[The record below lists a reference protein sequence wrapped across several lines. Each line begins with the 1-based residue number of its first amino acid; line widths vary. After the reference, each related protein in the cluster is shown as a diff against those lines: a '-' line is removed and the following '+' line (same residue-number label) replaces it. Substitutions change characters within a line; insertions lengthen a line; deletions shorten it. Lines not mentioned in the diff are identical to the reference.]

1 MLGPLYVQG
10 IPPMLVVWEVMKR
23 VLILGGTGEAAKLAG
38 QAAHLPGLEVI
49 TSLAGRTHRPVTPA
63 GRVRIGGFGGEAG
76 LIEYLREQRIDL
88 LIDATHPF
96 AAHISFN
103 AARAAHICGLPYL
116 LLIRPPWAPLEGDR
130 WIAVESIAAAVSILP
145 SVARR
150 VFLTTGRQDL
160 VAFAPLTDLWFL
172 MRMVDP
178 PAPDTPVPPGTL
190 VLARG
195 PFALEDERELL
206 QTYAIEAIVSKN
218 SGGDAT
224 YAKIRAA
231 RELALP
237 VVMIQRP
244 PRPAGKQ
251 VSDVEAALGWLARH
265 L

>member
-1 MLGPLYVQG
+1 
-10 IPPMLVVWEVMKR
+10 MKR
-23 VLILGGTGEAAKLAG
+23 VLILGGTGEAVKLAG
-38 QAAHLPGLEVI
+38 QAAHLPGVEVI
-49 TSLAGRTHRPVTPA
+49 TSLAGRTRRPVTPS
-63 GRVRIGGFGGEAG
+63 GRVRIGGFGGDAG
-76 LIEYLREQRIDL
+76 LIDYLREQRIDL

-103 AARAAHICGLPYL
+103 AAHAAHICRLPYL
-116 LLIRPPWAPLEGDR
+116 LLIRPPWEPLAGDR
-130 WIAVESIAAAVSILP
+130 WIAVESIAAAVAILP

-160 VAFAPLTDLWFL
+160 AAFAPLTDLWFL

-178 PAPDTPVPPGTL
+178 PTPDTPIPPGTL
-190 VLARG
+190 VLKRG
-195 PFALEDERELL
+195 PFSLEDERELL
-206 QTYAIEAIVSKN
+206 KTYAIGVIVSKN

-237 VVMIQRP
+237 VVMVQRP
-244 PRPAGKQ
+244 PTPAGER
-251 VSDVEAALGWLARH
+251 VAGVEEALAWLARH

>member
-1 MLGPLYVQG
+1 
-10 IPPMLVVWEVMKR
+10 MKR
-23 VLILGGTGEAAKLAG
+23 LLILGGTGEAAKLAT
-38 QAAHLPGLEVI
+38 QAAQLQGVEVI
-49 TSLAGRTHRPVTPA
+49 TSLAGRTHWPVTPS
-63 GRVRIGGFGGEAG
+63 GRVRIGGFGGDAG
-76 LIEYLREQRIDL
+76 LVDYMQEQRIDL

-96 AAHISFN
+96 AAQISFN
-103 AARAAHICGLPYL
+103 AATAAQICSLPHL
-116 LLIRPPWAPLEGDR
+116 LLVRPAWEPVEGDH

-145 SVARR
+145 RVAQR

-160 VAFAPLTDLWFL
+160 AAFALLTDLWFL

-178 PAPDTPVPPGTL
+178 PTPDTPVPPGTL
-190 VLARG
+190 VLERG
-195 PFALEDERELL
+195 PFALKNERELL

-218 SGGDAT
+218 SGGEAT

-244 PRPAGKQ
+244 PTPGGEQ
-251 VSDVEAALGWLARH
+251 VTDVEAALGWLARH

>member
-1 MLGPLYVQG
+1 
-10 IPPMLVVWEVMKR
+10 MKR
-23 VLILGGTGEAAKLAG
+23 LLILGGTGEAAKLAT
-38 QAAHLPGLEVI
+38 QAAQLQGVEVI
-49 TSLAGRTHRPVTPA
+49 TSLAGRTRRPVTPS
-63 GRVRIGGFGGEAG
+63 GMVRIGGFGGDAG
-76 LIEYLREQRIDL
+76 LVDYMQEQRIDL

-96 AAHISFN
+96 AAQISFN
-103 AARAAHICGLPYL
+103 AATAAHVCGLPHL
-116 LLIRPPWAPLEGDR
+116 LLVRPPWEPLEGDR

-145 SVARR
+145 SVAQR

-160 VAFAPLTDLWFL
+160 AAFAPLTDLWFL

-178 PAPDTPVPPGTL
+178 PIPDTPIPPGTL
-190 VLARG
+190 VLKRG
-195 PFALEDERELL
+195 PFTLEDERELL

-244 PRPAGKQ
+244 PTPGGEQ
-251 VSDVEAALGWLARH
+251 VTGVEGAIGWLARH

>member
-1 MLGPLYVQG
+1 MRDQ
-10 IPPMLVVWEVMKR
+10 
-23 VLILGGTGEAAKLAG
+23 
-38 QAAHLPGLEVI
+38 H
-49 TSLAGRTHRPVTPA
+49 
-63 GRVRIGGFGGEAG
+63 
-76 LIEYLREQRIDL
+76 IDL

-96 AAHISFN
+96 AEQISYN
-103 AARAAHICGLPYL
+103 AAHAAHVCGLPHL
-116 LLIRPPWAPLEGDR
+116 LLMRPPWEPLEGDR
-130 WIAVESIAAAVSILP
+130 WLAVESIAAAVAILP

-160 VAFAPLTDLWFL
+160 AAFAPLTDLWFL

-178 PAPDTPVPPGTL
+178 PTPDTPVPPGTL
-190 VLARG
+190 VLERG

-224 YAKIRAA
+224 YAKISAA

-244 PRPAGKQ
+244 PTPGGEQ
-251 VSDVEAALGWLARH
+251 VTDVAQALAWLARH